1 MKKIMKFGLIFVGV
15 LILIGVVGAALGL
28 GESEVKEQPKASEV
42 TTFDWVD
49 EINAIANSSD
59 SNSDKFYALE
69 KVMLA
74 YETNENEVTQFES
87 EIVSDYK
94 NGTYLNE
101 LDNHERMLSNI
112 FKSYVVEQN
121 TNGSI
126 KDFAFDYHQN
136 LKYVY
141 RGADTP
147 DSESVKS
154 NEEQMNKALASL
166 NK

>member
-1 MKKIMKFGLIFVGV
+1 MKKFMKFGMIFVGV
-15 LILIGVVGAALGL
+15 LILIGVVGAALGF
-28 GESEVKEQPKASEV
+28 GESEGSEQPIESDVESSN
-42 TTFDWVD
+42 WLD

-74 YETNENEVTQFES
+74 YEAKENEVTQFES
-87 EIVSDYK
+87 EIVTDYK
-94 NGTYLNE
+94 NSTYLNE

-121 TNGSI
+121 TDGSI

-141 RGADTP
+141 RGAEAP
-147 DSESVKS
+147 DSEAVKS

>member
-1 MKKIMKFGLIFVGV
+1 MKFGLIFIGV
-15 LILIGVVGAALGL
+15 LILIGVVSAALGL
-28 GESEVKEQPKASEV
+28 GESEEAKQPKASEI
-42 TTFDWVD
+42 TTSNWID